1 MIDFEYCVPGSL
13 EEAISALR
21 NGRKATRV
29 LAGGTDLIVQMKA
42 GQVSPAVVMDI
53 KKVPELNRLESD
65 GDDTLHIGAV
75 VPLSRIIA
83 FPPVMEKFAMLHQAC
98 SLIGSV
104 RIRNRATMGGN
115 ICNAAPSADSASPLL
130 CLGARA
136 IITGLKGKTRAVP
149 LESFFV
155 GPGQTILA
163 DDELLVEVE
172 IPAPPAASAGV
183 YLRHTPREEM
193 DIAVVGGAS
202 FLVMDTWEKQCREA
216 RIALGAVA
224 PTPVRAPE
232 AETFLQGKE
241 LSDDVIEEA
250 SVIAAGAASPISD
263 MRGSAEYRRELVKVL
278 VRRTLREAWR
288 ILDIRN

>member
-1 MIDFEYCVPGSL
+1 MLDFEYCLPRSL
-13 EEAISALR
+13 EEALSVLR

-29 LAGGTDLIVQMKA
+29 LAGGTDLIVQMKE
-42 GQVSPAVVMDI
+42 GKVSPAVVVDVKNI
-53 KKVPELNRLESD
+53 RELNRLESD
-65 GDDTLHIGAV
+65 GDGTLHIGAAV
-75 VPLSRIIA
+75 SLSRITA
-83 FPPVMEKFAMLHQAC
+83 FPPVMEKFGMLHQAC

-136 IITGLKGKTRAVP
+136 IIAGLKGKTRTVP
-149 LESFFV
+149 LDSFFV
-155 GPGQTILA
+155 GPGQTVLA
-163 DDELLVEVE
+163 DDELLVEIE
-172 IPAPPAASAGV
+172 IPAPPAASAGA

-202 FLVMDTWEKQCREA
+202 FLVMDTQEKQCREA

-224 PTPVRAPE
+224 PTPIRAPE
-232 AETFLQGKE
+232 AEVFLKGRP

-278 VRRTLREAWR
+278 VRKTLREAWR
-288 ILDIRN
+288 TLDIRN